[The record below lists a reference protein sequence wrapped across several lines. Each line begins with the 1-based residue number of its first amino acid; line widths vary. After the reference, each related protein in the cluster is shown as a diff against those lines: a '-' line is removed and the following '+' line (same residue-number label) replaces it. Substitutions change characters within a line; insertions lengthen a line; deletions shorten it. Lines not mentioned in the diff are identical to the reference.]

1 LFSGFSGEGPF
12 ELANAPRAFDA
23 KSVSEKYRSA
33 FVRIPVLLE
42 IAAVSAGMGL
52 IIFATQ

>member
-1 LFSGFSGEGPF
+1 LFSGFSGEGHF

-23 KSVSEKYRSA
+23 KIVSEKYRSA